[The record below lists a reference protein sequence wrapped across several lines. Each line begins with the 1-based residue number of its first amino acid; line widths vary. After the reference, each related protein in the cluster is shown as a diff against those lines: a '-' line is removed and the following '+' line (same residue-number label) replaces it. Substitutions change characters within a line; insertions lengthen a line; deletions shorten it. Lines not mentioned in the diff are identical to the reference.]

1 MTGAMSG
8 ESNTHENGTGP
19 PANVTF
25 LLDEDE
31 DDMSKGKLLHLVCM
45 EARSVS
51 VWALVAPLLRIALS
65 SCGSME
71 WMLALFPAQQ
81 PGFIFAS
88 AWLLFVIREKFGP
101 VPNVPIRL
109 CETFMGRL
117 SVREMCLCLPI
128 HFVCTLSTFG
138 IVKLVL
144 PSNVV
149 SLALAP
155 LVYSQDNPW
164 FLVRTKDYIHQRL
177 VSCC

>member
-1 MTGAMSG
+1 MSG
-8 ESNTHENGTGP
+8 ENNIHENGTGP

-25 LLDEDE
+25 VLDEEE
-31 DDMSKGKLLHLVCM
+31 DDSSKGSQWHLVCM

-51 VWALVAPLLRIALS
+51 VWALVAPLLRIAS
-65 SCGSME
+65 SSFGSME
-71 WMLALFPAQQ
+71 WVLAPFPAQE

-88 AWLLFVIREKFGP
+88 AWLLFVIRQKFGP

-109 CETFMGRL
+109 CETSMGRL
-117 SVREMCLCLPI
+117 SLREMCLCLAI
-128 HFVCTLSTFG
+128 HFVCTLSTFR

-149 SLALAP
+149 SLALEP
-155 LVYSQDNPW
+155 IEYSQGNPW
-164 FLVRTKDYIHQRL
+164 FVVRKVYIHQYV